1 MFAPILDQ
9 LWQMIGSQDPRQ
21 LIVGALT
28 IGEYGKIVDLSG
40 EQRILDTV

>member
-1 MFAPILDQ
+1 MLDQ
-9 LWQMIGSQDPRQ
+9 LWTMVTSQDPNQ

-40 EQRILDTV
+40 E